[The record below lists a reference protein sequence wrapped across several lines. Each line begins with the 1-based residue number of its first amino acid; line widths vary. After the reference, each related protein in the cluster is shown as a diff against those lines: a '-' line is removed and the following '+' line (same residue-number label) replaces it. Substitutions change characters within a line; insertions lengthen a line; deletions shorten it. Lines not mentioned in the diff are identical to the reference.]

1 MTDLTGK
8 VAIVTGS
15 ARGIGRA
22 IALRYATLGASVV
35 VNYAGNDD
43 VAARTV
49 DDCTAAGAPD
59 AIAVKAD
66 MSRVDDI
73 ERLFQTTLDH
83 FGHVDVVVVN
93 AGVEIVDQPALD
105 ATEEEF
111 DRLFG
116 VNTKGALFTL
126 QKAGRY
132 VADGGRIILIGSS
145 STASPVPGTALYS
158 ASKAAAR
165 QFVRVLAIELID
177 RGITVNTI
185 LPAPIDGAG
194 VFTDL
199 AADAPERAVFDAAR
213 FGQRLG
219 RPEDV
224 ADAAEYFAG
233 DLSGYVSGQ
242 SHLLS
247 GGALI

>member
-1 MTDLTGK
+1 MTNLQNK

-15 ARGIGRA
+15 ARGIGKA
-22 IALRYATLGASVV
+22 VALRYASLGAKVV
-35 VNYAGNDD
+35 VNYYGNDA
-43 VAARTV
+43 VAAQTV
-49 DDCTAAGAPD
+49 SECKEAGAAD

-66 MSRVDDI
+66 MSVVADI
-73 ERLFQTTLDH
+73 ERLFQETLDH
-83 FGHVDVVVVN
+83 FGAVDIVVAN

-105 ATEEEF
+105 ATEDEF
-111 DRLFG
+111 DKLFG
-116 VNTKGALFTL
+116 INTKGAIFTL
-126 QKAGRY
+126 QKAARY
-132 VADGGRIILIGSS
+132 VSDGGRIILIGSS

-158 ASKAAAR
+158 ASKMAAR

-194 VFTDL
+194 VFTSL
-199 AADAPERAVFDAAR
+199 AEDAPERAVFDASR
-213 FGQRLG
+213 FGQRMG

-233 DLSGYVSGQ
+233 ELAGYVSGQ